1 MGQKEVGVKD
11 KSKGT
16 AMKSITLKFEAKV
29 LNKQLNL
36 LKERANA
43 QKIKSW
49 IKILPVERS
58 KNK

>member
-1 MGQKEVGVKD
+1 MKD

-16 AMKSITLKFEAKV
+16 TMKSITLKFEAKV
-29 LNKQLNL
+29 FNKQLNL